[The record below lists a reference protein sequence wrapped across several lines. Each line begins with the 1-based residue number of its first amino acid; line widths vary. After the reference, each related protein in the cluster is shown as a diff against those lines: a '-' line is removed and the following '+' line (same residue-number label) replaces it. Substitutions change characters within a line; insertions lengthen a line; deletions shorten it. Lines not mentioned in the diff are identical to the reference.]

1 MQRPNLGALQL
12 IPVLQEAIPMSSPHS
27 STLAGLL
34 PPHGTPVPPKM
45 PIVANARQFRTIV
58 IGLLTLAVMAPVGLI
73 IFQSFLNAPFF
84 SPRAQL
90 SLDAYAYVLQD
101 PSFYQALGTT
111 VLFAFGMVL
120 VAVPL
125 GGMLAFLLTR
135 TDIRFKRLL
144 EVLVLVPMFI
154 SSIVLAFGYTVSVGP
169 TGFLSL
175 FIRDIIGFVPWNLY
189 SLPGMIAIAGL
200 SHVPHVYLYVSSAM
214 RNLPSDLE
222 EAARISGA
230 SIWQVSRDVT
240 LPMVLPALVFA
251 AALNVLLGF
260 ETFGIPLVLG
270 DPNGILVL
278 TTYIYKLTTLFGT
291 PTFQLMAVVAM
302 VLILVTLPLVWAQRR
317 LLRNSRKYA
326 AMGGKGARVATLKL
340 GSRGQAIALSIIGLW
355 LFVSVGLP
363 IGGITVRAFVDAWGE
378 GVNLFDQLT
387 LSNFDRML
395 EVPSLVRGL
404 INTAVLSVFGGAAAV
419 AIYLI
424 VGLAGHRN
432 TGFSNTVLDYIVLL
446 PRALP
451 GLVIGLAFFWVFLFV
466 PFLTPLRPTLIS
478 LFVAYVVVGLSY
490 GLRLLQGT
498 LIQVAPELEEA
509 ARTSGATIGRAWKD
523 VVIPIVRP
531 GLAGAWAL
539 IMIIFL
545 REYATGV
552 YLMGAG
558 TEVIGS
564 LMVSLLQTGAM
575 NTIAALALISIIM
588 TGAGLALALRLG
600 AKIHD

>member
-1 MQRPNLGALQL
+1 
-12 IPVLQEAIPMSSPHS
+12 MSTHAQAPAAVELSKAAAEKKYP
-27 STLAGLL
+27 ARM
-34 PPHGTPVPPKM
+34 PRHG
-45 PIVANARQFRTIV
+45 NASAYRRIV
-58 IGLLTLAVMAPVGLI
+58 IGLLAIAVLAPVGLI
-73 IFQSFLNAPFF
+73 IYQSFLTAAFF
-84 SPRAQL
+84 SPRARFG
-90 SLDAYAYVLQD
+90 LDAYRYVFFDQN
-101 PSFYQALGTT
+101 FYKALGTT
-111 VLFAFGMVL
+111 AIFSFGMVAI
-120 VAVPL
+120 AVPL
-125 GGMLAFLLTR
+125 GGLLAFLITR
-135 TDIRFKRLL
+135 TDIKAKRLL
-144 EVLVLVPMFI
+144 EILVLVPMFI

-169 TGFLSL
+169 TGFVSL
-175 FIRDIIGFVPWNLY
+175 FIRDLIGVVPWNIY
-189 SLPGMIAIAGL
+189 SLPGMILIAGL

-222 EAARISGA
+222 EAARTTGA

-240 LPMVLPALVFA
+240 LPMVLPALIFA

-270 DPNGILVL
+270 DPNGIMVL

-291 PTFQLMAVVAM
+291 PTYQLMAVVAVM
-302 VLILVTLPLVWAQRR
+302 LVLITLPLVWMQRK
-317 LLRNSRKYA
+317 LLRNARKYA
-326 AMGGKGARVATLKL
+326 AMGGKGARVSTLKL
-340 GSRGQAIALSIIGLW
+340 GKSGQIIALSIIGLW
-355 LFVSVGLP
+355 LFVSVALP

-378 GVNLFDQLT
+378 GVSLFDQLT
-387 LSNFDRML
+387 LANFSRML
-395 EVPSLVRGL
+395 EVPSLYNGIV
-404 INTAVLSVFGGAAAV
+404 NTVILSVVGGAVAV
-419 AIYLI
+419 AIYLA

-432 TGFSNTVLDYIVLL
+432 WGMSNTVLDYIVLL

-451 GLVIGLAFFWVFLFV
+451 GLVVGLAFFWVFLFV
-466 PFLTPLRPTLIS
+466 PFLTPLRPTLVS
-478 LFVAYVVVGLSY
+478 LFVAYLVVGLSY

-498 LIQVAPELEEA
+498 LIQVAPELEES
-509 ARTSGATIGRAWKD
+509 ARTTGATIGRTWKD

-575 NTIAALALISIIM
+575 NTIAALALISIVL

>member
-1 MQRPNLGALQL
+1 MSTHAQAPS
-12 IPVLQEAIPMSSPHS
+12 AIAVTAKSAPAANSY
-27 STLAGLL
+27 
-34 PPHGTPVPPKM
+34 PPKM
-45 PIVANARQFRTIV
+45 PRVGNASAYRIIV
-58 IGLLTLAVMAPVGLI
+58 ITLLAIAVLAPVGLI
-73 IFQSFLNAPFF
+73 IYQSFLSAAFF
-84 SPRAQL
+84 SPRAHFGF
-90 SLDAYAYVLQD
+90 DAYRYVFTD
-101 PSFYQALGTT
+101 KNFYRALGTT
-111 VLFAFGMVL
+111 ALFSFGMVAL
-120 VAVPL
+120 AVPL
-125 GGMLAFLLTR
+125 GGLLAFLITR
-135 TDIRFKRLL
+135 TDIKAKRWL
-144 EVLVLVPMFI
+144 EILVLVPMFI

-175 FIRDIIGFVPWNLY
+175 VIRDLVGFVPWNIY
-189 SLPGMIAIAGL
+189 SLAGMIVIGGL
-200 SHVPHVYLYVSSAM
+200 SHVPHVYLYVSASM
-214 RNLPSDLE
+214 KNLPSDLE
-222 EAARISGA
+222 EAARTSGA
-230 SIWQVSRDVT
+230 NIWQVSRDVT
-240 LPMVLPALVFA
+240 LPMVLPALIFA
-251 AALNVLLGF
+251 AALNILLGF

-270 DPNGILVL
+270 DPNGIMVL

-291 PTFQLMAVVAM
+291 PTYQLMAVVAV
-302 VLILVTLPLVWAQRR
+302 VLILITLPLVWIQRR
-317 LLRNSRKYA
+317 LLRNARRYA

-340 GSRGQAIALSIIGLW
+340 GKSGQIIALSIIGLW
-355 LFVSVGLP
+355 LFISVGLP
-363 IGGITVRAFVDAWGE
+363 IGGITVRAFVNAWGE
-378 GVNLFDQLT
+378 GVNLWDQLT
-387 LSNFDRML
+387 FSNFDHLL
-395 EVPSLVRGL
+395 EVPSLVRGI
-404 INTAVLSVFGGAAAV
+404 INTVLLSVVGGAVAV
-419 AIYLI
+419 GIYLM

-432 TGFSNTVLDYIVLL
+432 WGVSNTVLDYLVLL

-466 PFLTPLRPTLIS
+466 PFLTPLRPTLVS
-478 LFVAYVVVGLSY
+478 LFIAYVVVGLSY

-498 LIQVAPELEEA
+498 LMQVAPELEES
-509 ARTSGATIGRAWKD
+509 ARTTGATIGRTWKD

-575 NTIAALALISIIM
+575 NTIAALSLISIVL

>member
-1 MQRPNLGALQL
+1 MAVQFEKGASLTQNSWAKPGTTSMPHL
-12 IPVLQEAIPMSSPHS
+12 SRRLDAAPFRIGVITILAIAVL
-27 STLAGLL
+27 
-34 PPHGTPVPPKM
+34 
-45 PIVANARQFRTIV
+45 
-58 IGLLTLAVMAPVGLI
+58 APVGLI
-73 IFQSFLNAPFF
+73 IYQSFLDGPFF
-84 SPRAQL
+84 SPRAKL
-90 SLDAYAYVLQD
+90 SLDAYRYVLSD

-111 VLFAFGMVL
+111 AVFAFGMVA

-135 TDIRFKRLL
+135 TDIKARKLL
-144 EVLVLVPMFI
+144 EILVLMPMFI

-169 TGFLSL
+169 SGFISIL
-175 FIRDIIGFVPWNLY
+175 FRETFGFVPWNLY
-189 SLPGMIAIAGL
+189 TLTGLIVIAGL

-222 EAARISGA
+222 EAARTSGA
-230 SIWQVSRDVT
+230 SVWRVSLDVT
-240 LPMVLPALVFA
+240 LPMVLPALIFA
-251 AALNVLLGF
+251 AALNLLLGF

-278 TTYIYKLTTLFGT
+278 TTYIYKLTTLFGV
-291 PTFQLMAVVAM
+291 PTYQLMAVVAM
-302 VLILVTLPLVWAQRR
+302 VLMLITLPLVYFQRR
-317 LLRNSRKYA
+317 ILRHSRRYA
-326 AMGGKGARVATLKL
+326 ALGGKGSRASPLKL
-340 GSRGQAIALSIIGLW
+340 GRNGQAIALLAISLW
-355 LFVSVGLP
+355 LFVSVVLP
-363 IGGITVRAFVDAWGE
+363 IGGIALRAFVDAWGQ
-378 GVNLFDQLT
+378 GVNLADHLT
-387 LSNFDRML
+387 LANFNNL
-395 EVPSLVRGL
+395 LSVPSLFRG
-404 INTAVLSVFGGAAAV
+404 IVNTILLSVIGGALAV
-419 AIYLI
+419 GIYLL

-432 TGFSNTVLDYIVLL
+432 RGASNTVLDYIVLL

-451 GLVIGLAFFWVFLFV
+451 GLVVGLAFFWVFLFV
-466 PFLTPLRPTLIS
+466 PLLTPLRPTLVS

-498 LIQVAPELEEA
+498 LIQVSPELEEA
-509 ARTSGATIGRAWKD
+509 ARTTGASVGRTWWD

-531 GLAGAWAL
+531 GLVGAWAL

-552 YLMGAG
+552 YLMSAG

-575 NTIAALALISIIM
+575 DTIAALAFISILL
-588 TGAGLALALRLG
+588 TAGGLALALRLG

>member
-1 MQRPNLGALQL
+1 MSTHAPAPAALTMTKAAAEKRY
-12 IPVLQEAIPMSSPHS
+12 PARM
-27 STLAGLL
+27 
-34 PPHGTPVPPKM
+34 PKNGN
-45 PIVANARQFRTIV
+45 ANAYRRIV
-58 IGLLTLAVMAPVGLI
+58 IGLLAIAVLAPVGLI
-73 IFQSFLNAPFF
+73 IYQSFLTAAFF
-84 SPRAQL
+84 SPRAKFGF
-90 SLDAYAYVLQD
+90 DAYRYVFTD
-101 PSFYQALGTT
+101 KNFYRALGTT
-111 VLFAFGMVL
+111 AIFSFGMVAI
-120 VAVPL
+120 AVPL
-125 GGMLAFLLTR
+125 GGLLAFLITR
-135 TDIRFKRLL
+135 TDIKAKRLL
-144 EVLVLVPMFI
+144 EILVLVPMFI

-169 TGFLSL
+169 TGFVSL
-175 FIRDIIGFVPWNLY
+175 FVRDLIGIVPWNIY
-189 SLPGMIAIAGL
+189 SLPGMILIAGL

-222 EAARISGA
+222 EAARTTGA

-240 LPMVLPALVFA
+240 LPMVLPALIFA
-251 AALNVLLGF
+251 AALNILLGF

-270 DPNGILVL
+270 DPNGIMVL

-291 PTFQLMAVVAM
+291 PTYQLMAVVAV
-302 VLILVTLPLVWAQRR
+302 VLILITLPLVWMQRR
-317 LLRNSRKYA
+317 LLRNARKYA
-326 AMGGKGARVATLKL
+326 AMGGKGARVSTLKL
-340 GSRGQAIALSIIGLW
+340 GTSGQLIALSIIGFW
-355 LFVSVGLP
+355 LFVSVVLP
-363 IGGITVRAFVDAWGE
+363 IGGIAVRAFVDAWGE
-378 GVNLFDQLT
+378 GVNLWDQLT
-387 LSNFDRML
+387 FANFDRML
-395 EVPSLVRGL
+395 EVPSLVRGI
-404 INTAVLSVFGGAAAV
+404 INTVVLSVFGGALAV
-419 AIYLI
+419 GIYLL

-432 TGFSNTVLDYIVLL
+432 WGMSNTVLDYIVLL

-466 PFLTPLRPTLIS
+466 PFLTPLRPTLVS

-498 LIQVAPELEEA
+498 LIQVAPELEES
-509 ARTSGATIGRAWKD
+509 ARTTGATIGRTWKD

-575 NTIAALALISIIM
+575 NTIAALSLISIVL

>member
-1 MQRPNLGALQL
+1 
-12 IPVLQEAIPMSSPHS
+12 MSTHIQAP
-27 STLAGLL
+27 AA
-34 PPHGTPVPPKM
+34 VPLTKAAAEKKYPAKM
-45 PIVANARQFRTIV
+45 PRHGNANFYRRIV
-58 IGLLTLAVMAPVGLI
+58 IGLLAVAVLAPVGLI
-73 IFQSFLNAPFF
+73 IYQSFLTAAFF
-84 SPRAQL
+84 SPRAHFG
-90 SLDAYAYVLQD
+90 LDAYKYVFTD
-101 PSFYQALGTT
+101 KNFYRALGTT
-111 VLFAFGMVL
+111 AIFSFGMVAI
-120 VAVPL
+120 AVPL
-125 GGMLAFLLTR
+125 GGLLAFLITR
-135 TDIRFKRLL
+135 TDIKGKRLL
-144 EVLVLVPMFI
+144 EILVLVPMFI

-169 TGFLSL
+169 TGFVSL
-175 FIRDIIGFVPWNLY
+175 FVRDILGFVPWNIY
-189 SLPGMIAIAGL
+189 SLPGMILIAGL

-222 EAARISGA
+222 EAARTTGA

-240 LPMVLPALVFA
+240 LPMVLPALIFA
-251 AALNVLLGF
+251 AALNILLGF

-270 DPNGILVL
+270 DPNGIMVL

-291 PTFQLMAVVAM
+291 PTYQLMAVVAVVL
-302 VLILVTLPLVWAQRR
+302 VLITLPLVWMQRR
-317 LLRNSRKYA
+317 LLRNARKYA
-326 AMGGKGARVATLKL
+326 ALGGKGARVATLKL
-340 GSRGQAIALSIIGLW
+340 GTSGQVIALSVIGFW
-355 LFVSVGLP
+355 LFVSVALP

-387 LSNFDRML
+387 LSNFSRML
-395 EVPSLVRGL
+395 EVPSLYNGIV
-404 INTAVLSVFGGAAAV
+404 NTIILSVVGGAAAV
-419 AIYLI
+419 AIYLA

-432 TGFSNTVLDYIVLL
+432 WGMSNTVLDYIVLL

-451 GLVIGLAFFWVFLFV
+451 GLVVGLAFFWVFLFV
-466 PFLTPLRPTLIS
+466 PLLTPLRPTLVS
-478 LFVAYVVVGLSY
+478 LFVAYLVVGLSY

-498 LIQVAPELEEA
+498 LIQVAPELEES
-509 ARTSGATIGRAWKD
+509 ARTTGATIGRTWKD

-539 IMIIFL
+539 VMIIFL

-575 NTIAALALISIIM
+575 NTIAALSLISIVL

>member
-1 MQRPNLGALQL
+1 MSTHAQAPAALDL
-12 IPVLQEAIPMSSPHS
+12 SKAAAEKKYPARMPR
-27 STLAGLL
+27 
-34 PPHGTPVPPKM
+34 HG
-45 PIVANARQFRTIV
+45 NASLYRRIV
-58 IGLLTLAVMAPVGLI
+58 IGLLAIAVLAPVGLI
-73 IFQSFLNAPFF
+73 IYQSFLTAAFF
-84 SPRAQL
+84 SPRAQFG
-90 SLDAYAYVLQD
+90 LDAYAYVFTD
-101 PSFYQALGTT
+101 RNFYKALGTT
-111 VLFAFGMVL
+111 AVFSFGMVAI
-120 VAVPL
+120 AVPL
-125 GGMLAFLLTR
+125 GGLLAFLVTR
-135 TDIRFKRLL
+135 TDIKGKRLL
-144 EVLVLVPMFI
+144 EILVLVPMFI

-169 TGFLSL
+169 TGFVSL
-175 FIRDIIGFVPWNLY
+175 FVRGVLGFVPWNIY
-189 SLPGMIAIAGL
+189 SLPGMILIAGL

-222 EAARISGA
+222 EAARTTGA

-240 LPMVLPALVFA
+240 LPMVLPALIFA
-251 AALNVLLGF
+251 AALNILLGF

-270 DPNGILVL
+270 DPNGIMVL

-291 PTFQLMAVVAM
+291 PTYQLMAVVAV
-302 VLILVTLPLVWAQRR
+302 VLILITLPLVWMQRK
-317 LLRNSRKYA
+317 LLRNARKYA

-340 GSRGQAIALSIIGLW
+340 GTSGQVIALSIIGFW
-355 LFVSVGLP
+355 LFVSVVLP
-363 IGGITVRAFVDAWGE
+363 IGGIAVRAFVDAWGE
-378 GVNLFDQLT
+378 GVNLWDQLT
-387 LSNFDRML
+387 FSNFDRMF
-395 EVPSLVRGL
+395 EVPSLVRG
-404 INTAVLSVFGGAAAV
+404 IVNTVLLSVVGGAVAV
-419 AIYLI
+419 GIYLM

-432 TGFSNTVLDYIVLL
+432 WGLSNTVLDYIVLL

-466 PFLTPLRPTLIS
+466 PLLTPLRPTLVS
-478 LFVAYVVVGLSY
+478 LFIAYVVVGLSY

-498 LIQVAPELEEA
+498 LIQVAPELEES
-509 ARTSGATIGRAWKD
+509 ARTTGATIGRTWKD

-575 NTIAALALISIIM
+575 NTIAALSLISIVL

>member
-1 MQRPNLGALQL
+1 
-12 IPVLQEAIPMSSPHS
+12 MSTQIQTRASLLEISGTSP
-27 STLAGLL
+27 AAL
-34 PPHGTPVPPKM
+34 PPRKLNIP
-45 PIVANARQFRTIV
+45 NAGAFRTIV
-58 IGLLTLAVMAPVGLI
+58 IGLLALAVLAPVGLI
-73 IFQSFLNAPFF
+73 IYQSFLNAPFF
-84 SPRAQL
+84 SARARL
-90 SLDAYAYVLQD
+90 GFDAYRYVFTD
-101 PSFYQALGTT
+101 KNFYRALGTT
-111 VLFAFGMVL
+111 AVFSFGMVAI
-120 VAVPL
+120 AVPL
-125 GGMLAFLLTR
+125 GGLLAFLITR
-135 TDIRFKRLL
+135 TDIRFKRTL
-144 EVLVLVPMFI
+144 EILVLVPMFI

-169 TGFLSL
+169 AGFLSL
-175 FIRDIIGFVPWNLY
+175 FVRDIIGFVPWNIYNLY
-189 SLPGMIAIAGL
+189 GMIVIAGL

-214 RNLPSDLE
+214 KNLPSDLE
-222 EAARISGA
+222 EAARTTGA
-230 SIWQVSRDVT
+230 NIWQVSRDVT
-240 LPMVLPALVFA
+240 LPMVLPALIFA
-251 AALNVLLGF
+251 ASLNILLGF

-270 DPNGILVL
+270 DPSGIMVL

-291 PTFQLMAVVAM
+291 PTYQLMAVVAVVL
-302 VLILVTLPLVWAQRR
+302 VLITLPLVWAQRR
-317 LLRNSRKYA
+317 LLRNSRRYA
-326 AMGGKGARVATLKL
+326 AMGGKGSRVSTLKL
-340 GSRGQAIALSIIGLW
+340 GSKGQVIALSLISLW
-355 LFVSVGLP
+355 LFISVVLP
-363 IGGITVRAFVDAWGE
+363 IGGITLRAFVTAWGE

-387 LSNFDRML
+387 FSNFNRML
-395 EVPSLVRGL
+395 EVPSLVRGI
-404 INTAVLSVFGGAAAV
+404 INTLLLSVVGGALAV
-419 AIYLI
+419 VIYLI

-432 TGFSNTVLDYIVLL
+432 AGASNTVLDYIVLL

-466 PFLTPLRPTLIS
+466 PFLTPLRPTLAS

-498 LIQVAPELEEA
+498 LIQVSPELEEA
-509 ARTSGATIGRAWKD
+509 ARTTGATIGRTWWD

-588 TGAGLALALRLG
+588 TAAGLALALRLG

>member
-1 MQRPNLGALQL
+1 
-12 IPVLQEAIPMSSPHS
+12 MSTHAQAPAAVELSKAAAEKKYPARMPRHGNA
-27 STLAGLL
+27 STYRR
-34 PPHGTPVPPKM
+34 V
-45 PIVANARQFRTIV
+45 V
-58 IGLLTLAVMAPVGLI
+58 IGLLAIAVLAPVGLI
-73 IFQSFLNAPFF
+73 IYQSFLTAAFF
-84 SPRAQL
+84 SPRAKFGF
-90 SLDAYAYVLQD
+90 DAYRYVFSD
-101 PSFYQALGTT
+101 KNFYKALGTT
-111 VLFAFGMVL
+111 AIFSFGMVAI
-120 VAVPL
+120 AVPL
-125 GGMLAFLLTR
+125 GGLLAFLITR
-135 TDIRFKRLL
+135 TDVRAKRLL

-169 TGFLSL
+169 TGFVSL
-175 FIRDIIGFVPWNLY
+175 FVRDIIGVVPWNIY
-189 SLPGMIAIAGL
+189 SLPGMILIAGL

-222 EAARISGA
+222 EAARTTGA

-240 LPMVLPALVFA
+240 LPMVLPALIFA
-251 AALNVLLGF
+251 AALNILLGF

-270 DPNGILVL
+270 DPNGIMVL

-291 PTFQLMAVVAM
+291 PTYQLMAVVAVVL
-302 VLILVTLPLVWAQRR
+302 VLITLPLVWMQRK
-317 LLRNSRKYA
+317 LLRNARKYA
-326 AMGGKGARVATLKL
+326 AMGGKGARVSTLKL
-340 GSRGQAIALSIIGLW
+340 GNSGQIIALSIIGLW
-355 LFVSVGLP
+355 LFVSVVLP

-378 GVNLFDQLT
+378 GVNLWSQLT
-387 LSNFDRML
+387 FSNFSRML
-395 EVPSLVRGL
+395 EVPSLYNGI
-404 INTAVLSVFGGAAAV
+404 INTIVLSVVGGAVAV
-419 AIYLI
+419 AIYLA

-432 TGFSNTVLDYIVLL
+432 WGMSNTVLDYIVLL

-451 GLVIGLAFFWVFLFV
+451 GLVVGLAFFWVFLFV
-466 PFLTPLRPTLIS
+466 PLLTPLRPTLVS
-478 LFVAYVVVGLSY
+478 LFVAYLVVGLSY

-498 LIQVAPELEEA
+498 LIQVAPELEES
-509 ARTSGATIGRAWKD
+509 ARTTGATIGRTWKD

-575 NTIAALALISIIM
+575 NTIAALALISIVL